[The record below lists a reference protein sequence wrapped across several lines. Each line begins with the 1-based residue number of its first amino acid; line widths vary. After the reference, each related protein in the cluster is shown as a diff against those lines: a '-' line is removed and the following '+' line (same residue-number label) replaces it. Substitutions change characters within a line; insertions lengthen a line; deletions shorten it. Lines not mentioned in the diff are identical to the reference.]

1 MKINN
6 IYGAGLGFFLF
17 AFSASASSVP
27 FDTVNYNFQLPGGGG
42 GATAKLNSVTV
53 ETFCDNFANDIGVPD
68 NYAADVTTLSTT
80 ANLDETRFGEVAAGA
95 WTTISLS
102 GTGSIVTTDDAILN
116 GANGLARYEMVAY
129 LVSQYNVTAGA
140 TAANDEIQ
148 EAIWTL
154 MDPKAEGP
162 ALNPDSINPTTDL
175 EAAASWYATM
185 NEPANISSLNA
196 FLANYEIVS
205 DPTMIFSNGLGY
217 GGFQEQIVDP
227 VHVAST
233 PEPSGS
239 IWMLAGLFGVAG
251 FLVQRA
257 RARKLAPAAA

>member
-17 AFSASASSVP
+17 AFSASASTT
-27 FDTVNYNFQLPGGGG
+27 FDTTSYNFQLPGGGG
-42 GATAKLNSVTV
+42 GAAAKLGGVSV
-53 ETFCDNFANDIGVPD
+53 ESFCDNFANDIGVPD
-68 NYAADVTTLSTT
+68 NYSADVTTLSTT

-95 WTTISLS
+95 WTTIALS
-102 GTGSIVTTDDAILN
+102 GTGSTVTTDDTILN

-129 LVSQYNVTAGA
+129 LASLYNVTAGA

-154 MDPKAEGP
+154 LDPKAQGP
-162 ALNPDSINPTTDL
+162 ALNPDNINPTSDL
-175 EAAASWYATM
+175 EAAASWYTTM
-185 NEPANISSLNA
+185 NEPGNISALNA

-227 VHVAST
+227 VHLAST

-251 FLVQRA
+251 LLVQRA
-257 RARKLAPAAA
+257 RARKIAPAAA